1 MNTAMRLAVL
11 LAAAS
16 LTVGCAGTS
25 SKSAPSEAD
34 PLESFNRVSYR
45 FSDAIDRVI
54 LKPVAKGY
62 EIIIPRPLR
71 RGVTNASRNLR
82 TPLDSINNL
91 LQGKTDAAASDF
103 ARFLLNSTVGIA
115 GLFDVATAMG
125 MDQNNE
131 DFGQTLA
138 VWGVPAGPYVYVPIL
153 GPFTLRDAIM
163 IPFNQLADPLFYLDD
178 RSTRDK
184 IYLLRAIDLRQ
195 RLFAAEK
202 LIKKSPDRYIAIR
215 ESYLQRR
222 EYLVYDG
229 DPPVDDDFYDDFLE
243 DDEMMDDP
251 QTQ

>member
-1 MNTAMRLAVL
+1 MRLAVL

>member
-1 MNTAMRLAVL
+1 MRLALL

-16 LTVGCAGTS
+16 LTFGCAGTS